1 MNNNAT
7 FTNILVVI
15 VLVLLV
21 AFGVWYFTGR
31 PAVPAAVPENNV
43 LDVDIGGGVQPP
55 EQGSLDPQ

>member
-7 FTNILVVI
+7 FTNVLVVI

-21 AFGVWYFTGR
+21 AFGVWYFTGQAT
-31 PAVPAAVPENNV
+31 PAPAPENNV

-55 EQGSLDPQ
+55 EQGSLEP